1 MRQAQGA
8 SGLPPARGVRFA
20 SRVDEQYPRGLIWMS
35 GRWPGRKALL
45 VINSKSGPN
54 RDSLLLLHD
63 LVEQLKEFQIR
74 ADVHVKLRKKQ
85 ARDAT
90 RAAATSG
97 TYDLV
102 IAAGGDGTVE
112 AVARGLL
119 QTQVPLG
126 IIPLGTFN
134 NVATS
139 LGIPTDVRK
148 ACRLIAAGAI
158 HPIDVGL
165 ARTADHKNERP
176 FLEIS
181 AVGLGAIA
189 GKIGQDL
196 QKGRWAPAL
205 AEVPTA
211 VEMASVPMR
220 VRVDGSEAMSVRSL
234 LVTVSV
240 SPRTGAGF
248 HLAPMARMD
257 DGLFDISIFEG
268 SDTRAV
274 LADMAS
280 TAFGPLPL
288 SAPANVRHLRAAAL
302 EIWTAEP
309 LPVSVG
315 PKLIGHTPAS
325 FRIEHGALSVISE
338 NPPATSTDGSAARI
352 IHTGLSVLGSQVVP
366 RLGVG
371 KQVPVVPV
379 LGALVV
385 GWIARP
391 IADEVLRRLR
401 G

>member
-1 MRQAQGA
+1 MN
-8 SGLPPARGVRFA
+8 S
-20 SRVDEQYPRGLIWMS
+20 
-35 GRWPGRKALL
+35 RWPRRRALL

-54 RDSLLLLHD
+54 RDSLFLIHE
-63 LVEQLKEFQIR
+63 LVDVLRELQIH
-74 ADVHVKLRKKQ
+74 ADVHVKFRKKQ
-85 ARDAT
+85 AREET
-90 RAAATSG
+90 HAAATSG
-97 TYDLV
+97 NYDLI

-119 QTQVPLG
+119 ETQVPLG

-139 LGIPTDVRK
+139 LRIPTDVRR
-148 ACRLIAAGAI
+148 ACRLIATGATR
-158 HPIDVGL
+158 PVDVGL
-165 ARTADHKNERP
+165 TRTADHQNERP

-189 GKIGQDL
+189 GKIGQDI

-220 VRVDGSEAMSVRSL
+220 VRLDGREAMSVRSL

-240 SPRTGAGF
+240 SPRSGAGLQ
-248 HLAPMARMD
+248 LAPKARMD
-257 DGLFDISIFEG
+257 DGLFDISIYEG

-274 LADMAS
+274 LADVAS

-288 SAPANVRHLRAAAL
+288 AAPGNVRHLRAAEL

-315 PKLIGHTPAS
+315 PKLIGQTPAS
-325 FRIEHGALSVISE
+325 FRIEHGALTVISD
-338 NPPATSTDGSAARI
+338 PSATSAESSAARVF
-352 IHTGLSVLGSQVVP
+352 HTALAVLGNQVAPQLGIGKHVP
-366 RLGVG
+366 L
-371 KQVPVVPV
+371 VPV
-379 LGALVV
+379 LGALVT
-385 GWIARP
+385 GWISQPIVAR
-391 IADEVLRRLR
+391 ALRRLR
-401 G
+401 R